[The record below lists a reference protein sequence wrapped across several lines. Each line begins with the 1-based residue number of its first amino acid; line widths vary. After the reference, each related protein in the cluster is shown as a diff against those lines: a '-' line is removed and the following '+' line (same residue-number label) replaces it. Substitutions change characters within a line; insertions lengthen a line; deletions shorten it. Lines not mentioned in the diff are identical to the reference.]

1 MALFIV
7 LCMLALML
15 IGIPVFF
22 TLGLTALF
30 SVLLFDVT
38 SLTQLAQSQFSGL
51 NSFVLLAIP
60 FFVLAGHVMVEARL
74 SPQLFDFMRSLT
86 GWAPGGTAVGA
97 GLACGVFGAMTGSS
111 AASSAALG
119 GVVIPELDRCGYPRH
134 FSAGLMAAG
143 GTLAIL
149 IPPSIVFVIYAVM
162 AGVSVTE
169 IFKAAVV
176 PGIMMTGL
184 IVAVTVLLA
193 WRNRWDIRIP
203 FSGHSCLIAF
213 LRAVPVLFMPFIVLG
228 GIYSGV
234 FTPTE
239 AAAVSA
245 LYGILI
251 GVFLY
256 RNTSFSTLLI
266 IFRKSAVSTS
276 TILVI
281 VAQALLIGLLATSAG
296 IPASILSIVN
306 TAELQAWQFL
316 LIVNVILV
324 VLGFFF
330 DGVTILTVATPLLL
344 PTVRELGIDLIH
356 FGIILT
362 VNIEIASITP
372 PVGMN
377 LFVISS
383 VSKTPI
389 EQIVRGV
396 MPFLGV
402 IVFALIII
410 TYVPAITFIYR

>member
-203 FSGHSCLIAF
+203 FSGHSCLTAF

-316 LIVNVILV
+316 LIVNVILI

>member
-203 FSGHSCLIAF
+203 FSGHSCLTAF

>member
-7 LCMLALML
+7 VCMLALML

-203 FSGHSCLIAF
+203 FSGHSCLTAF

>member
-1 MALFIV
+1 
-7 LCMLALML
+7 
-15 IGIPVFF
+15 
-22 TLGLTALF
+22 
-30 SVLLFDVT
+30 
-38 SLTQLAQSQFSGL
+38 
-51 NSFVLLAIP
+51 
-60 FFVLAGHVMVEARL
+60 
-74 SPQLFDFMRSLT
+74 MRSLT

-203 FSGHSCLIAF
+203 FSGHSCLTAF

-306 TAELQAWQFL
+306 TAELLAWQFL

>member
-1 MALFIV
+1 
-7 LCMLALML
+7 
-15 IGIPVFF
+15 
-22 TLGLTALF
+22 
-30 SVLLFDVT
+30 
-38 SLTQLAQSQFSGL
+38 
-51 NSFVLLAIP
+51 
-60 FFVLAGHVMVEARL
+60 
-74 SPQLFDFMRSLT
+74 
-86 GWAPGGTAVGA
+86 
-97 GLACGVFGAMTGSS
+97 
-111 AASSAALG
+111 
-119 GVVIPELDRCGYPRH
+119 
-134 FSAGLMAAG
+134 
-143 GTLAIL
+143 
-149 IPPSIVFVIYAVM
+149 
-162 AGVSVTE
+162 
-169 IFKAAVV
+169 
-176 PGIMMTGL
+176 
-184 IVAVTVLLA
+184 
-193 WRNRWDIRIP
+193 
-203 FSGHSCLIAF
+203 
-213 LRAVPVLFMPFIVLG
+213 
-228 GIYSGV
+228 V

-239 AAAVSA
+239 AAAISA
-245 LYGILI
+245 IYGILI

-316 LIVNVILV
+316 LIVNVVLII
-324 VLGFFF
+324 LGFFF

>member
-1 MALFIV
+1 M
-7 LCMLALML
+7 
-15 IGIPVFF
+15 
-22 TLGLTALF
+22 
-30 SVLLFDVT
+30 
-38 SLTQLAQSQFSGL
+38 
-51 NSFVLLAIP
+51 
-60 FFVLAGHVMVEARL
+60 
-74 SPQLFDFMRSLT
+74 
-86 GWAPGGTAVGA
+86 
-97 GLACGVFGAMTGSS
+97 
-111 AASSAALG
+111 
-119 GVVIPELDRCGYPRH
+119 
-134 FSAGLMAAG
+134 
-143 GTLAIL
+143 
-149 IPPSIVFVIYAVM
+149 
-162 AGVSVTE
+162 
-169 IFKAAVV
+169 
-176 PGIMMTGL
+176 
-184 IVAVTVLLA
+184 
-193 WRNRWDIRIP
+193 
-203 FSGHSCLIAF
+203 
-213 LRAVPVLFMPFIVLG
+213 
-228 GIYSGV
+228 
-234 FTPTE
+234 
-239 AAAVSA
+239 
-245 LYGILI
+245 
-251 GVFLY
+251 
-256 RNTSFSTLLI
+256 
-266 IFRKSAVSTS
+266 
-276 TILVI
+276 
-281 VAQALLIGLLATSAG
+281 LIGLLATSAG

>member
-1 MALFIV
+1 
-7 LCMLALML
+7 MLALML

-74 SPQLFDFMRSLT
+74 SPKLFDFMRSLT

-193 WRNRWDIRIP
+193 WRNHWDIRIP
-203 FSGHSCLIAF
+203 FSGYGCLTAF
-213 LRAVPVLFMPFIVLG
+213 LRAVPILLMPFIVLG

-316 LIVNVILV
+316 LIVNVVLIILGV
-324 VLGFFF
+324 FF

>member
-1 MALFIV
+1 
-7 LCMLALML
+7 
-15 IGIPVFF
+15 
-22 TLGLTALF
+22 
-30 SVLLFDVT
+30 
-38 SLTQLAQSQFSGL
+38 
-51 NSFVLLAIP
+51 
-60 FFVLAGHVMVEARL
+60 
-74 SPQLFDFMRSLT
+74 
-86 GWAPGGTAVGA
+86 
-97 GLACGVFGAMTGSS
+97 
-111 AASSAALG
+111 
-119 GVVIPELDRCGYPRH
+119 
-134 FSAGLMAAG
+134 
-143 GTLAIL
+143 
-149 IPPSIVFVIYAVM
+149 
-162 AGVSVTE
+162 
-169 IFKAAVV
+169 
-176 PGIMMTGL
+176 
-184 IVAVTVLLA
+184 
-193 WRNRWDIRIP
+193 
-203 FSGHSCLIAF
+203 
-213 LRAVPVLFMPFIVLG
+213 MPFIVLG

-239 AAAVSA
+239 AAAISA

-316 LIVNVILV
+316 LIVNVVLII
-324 VLGFFF
+324 LGFFF

-383 VSKTPI
+383 VSKTPV

>member
-149 IPPSIVFVIYAVM
+149 IPPSIVFVI
-162 AGVSVTE
+162 
-169 IFKAAVV
+169 
-176 PGIMMTGL
+176 
-184 IVAVTVLLA
+184 
-193 WRNRWDIRIP
+193 
-203 FSGHSCLIAF
+203 
-213 LRAVPVLFMPFIVLG
+213 
-228 GIYSGV
+228 
-234 FTPTE
+234 
-239 AAAVSA
+239 
-245 LYGILI
+245 
-251 GVFLY
+251 
-256 RNTSFSTLLI
+256 
-266 IFRKSAVSTS
+266 
-276 TILVI
+276 
-281 VAQALLIGLLATSAG
+281 
-296 IPASILSIVN
+296 LS
-306 TAELQAWQFL
+306 
-316 LIVNVILV
+316 
-324 VLGFFF
+324 
-330 DGVTILTVATPLLL
+330 
-344 PTVRELGIDLIH
+344 LIH
-356 FGIILT
+356 I
-362 VNIEIASITP
+362 
-372 PVGMN
+372 
-377 LFVISS
+377 
-383 VSKTPI
+383 
-389 EQIVRGV
+389 
-396 MPFLGV
+396 
-402 IVFALIII
+402 
-410 TYVPAITFIYR
+410 

>member
-1 MALFIV
+1 VALFIIV
-7 LCMLALML
+7 CLFALML
-15 IGIPVFF
+15 IGVPVFF
-22 TLGLTALF
+22 TLGITALF
-30 SVLLFDVT
+30 TVLLFDVT

-60 FFVLAGHVMVEARL
+60 FFVLAGHVMVETRL
-74 SPQLFDFMRSLT
+74 APQLFDFMRSLT
-86 GWAPGGTAVGA
+86 GFAPGGTAVGA

-119 GVVIPELDRCGYPRH
+119 GVVIPELDRCGYPRG

-176 PGIMMTGL
+176 PGLLMTAL
-184 IVAVTVLLA
+184 IIVVTMLMA
-193 WRNRWDIRIP
+193 WRGGWDVRTA
-203 FSGHSCLIAF
+203 FS
-213 LRAVPVLFMPFIVLG
+213 LRVCARNFWRALPALFMPFIILG

-251 GVFLY
+251 GVVLY
-256 RNTSFSTLLI
+256 RNTSLTTLMT
-266 IFRKSAVSTS
+266 IFRKSAVSTAS
-276 TILVI
+276 ILVI

-296 IPASILSIVN
+296 IPAYILSLVN
-306 TAELQAWQFL
+306 AADLQAWEFL
-316 LIVNVILV
+316 LIVNV
-324 VLGFFF
+324 VLIIFGFFF

-344 PTVRELGIDLIH
+344 STVRDLGIDLIH

-362 VNIEIASITP
+362 LNIEIACITP

-383 VSKTPI
+383 VSRTPL
-389 EQIVRGV
+389 EQVVRGV
-396 MPFLGV
+396 MPFLV
-402 IVFALIII
+402 AIVMALIIV
-410 TYVPAITFIYR
+410 TYVPAISFVYR

>member
-149 IPPSIVFVIYAVM
+149 IPPSIVFVIYAVI

-203 FSGHSCLIAF
+203 FSGFGCLTAF
-213 LRAVPVLFMPFIVLG
+213 LRAVPVLLMPFIVLG

-239 AAAVSA
+239 AAAISA
-245 LYGILI
+245 IYGILI

-316 LIVNVILV
+316 LIVNVVLII
-324 VLGFFF
+324 LGFFF